1 MHSNLFNITKE
12 SLAIETTCV
21 AYNKSSG
28 QNSSL
33 TTSFFFCS
41 LLTQSFTQSFGKRE
55 ENVCFLR
62 QFYQTSGPKKVMNT
76 EHTCNGNGAGWLAC
90 DHEGFLAWK
99 SWEALVLDTTLTSTY
114 THLSLAIKQTSK
126 EMEAKTHQKSSMS
139 AKGHRCKIREKWPK
153 LPVRANMLHTH
164 DSSSSR
170 QPTWLHSRN
179 CGYICCCKHPAKQL
193 WKQVHSVSGIKVKV
207 LHNQSPVHTLA
218 TLSLYTLSTPSYR
231 LLLLFVPFKN
241 LLQNCQHKGNIQ
253 HLQRR

>member
-1 MHSNLFNITKE
+1 MHSNLFYITDE

-99 SWEALVLDTTLTSTY
+99 S
-114 THLSLAIKQTSK
+114 
-126 EMEAKTHQKSSMS
+126 
-139 AKGHRCKIREKWPK
+139 
-153 LPVRANMLHTH
+153 
-164 DSSSSR
+164 
-170 QPTWLHSRN
+170 
-179 CGYICCCKHPAKQL
+179 
-193 WKQVHSVSGIKVKV
+193 
-207 LHNQSPVHTLA
+207 
-218 TLSLYTLSTPSYR
+218 
-231 LLLLFVPFKN
+231 
-241 LLQNCQHKGNIQ
+241 
-253 HLQRR
+253 